1 MSSYRDLFNRPAL
14 IGILFAVE
22 LRTLQPILTKMN
34 ATTIHEWQSL
44 AKNDASLWRQKVK
57 GNLED
62 CILKT
67 NTSVFS
73 AQVTAATNEG
83 PTQQAPLTGLPYAVK
98 DLFDVVGHPTHAS
111 SVLPNLLQSQASC
124 DAQIVQ
130 HMQHLGAT
138 CVAKTQMN
146 EFAYG
151 LSGENPHYGDCPHPK
166 LSGCLSGGSSSGSA
180 HAVAAGYLPLAFG
193 TDTGGSIRLP
203 SAWCGIYGIRW
214 APGYFMEGA
223 LPLAPSFDTIG
234 WFTRSAEE
242 MATAIRAWF
251 ELETAP
257 TAKPL
262 SGAAFFP
269 SDLVSSETQSAMLAF
284 SDKLGLKVDSE
295 MHTLRAL
302 LEPCQ
307 LAFNTLQSREAYH
320 FHQDWLEQ
328 YGELYDPVV
337 KERILRGQSWTQAE
351 MASAQQTLAD
361 VRAWFDEYF
370 ETHDYLAMPICPGPS
385 IPVAEATPKLRE
397 QTLQLTTPTSLAGL
411 PALSVPVWI
420 DSERSVGIQFIF
432 KNVASATALALLD
445 LCSNI

>member
-1 MSSYRDLFNRPAL
+1 MHPNLP
-14 IGILFAVE
+14 
-22 LRTLQPILTKMN
+22 QMN
-34 ATTIHEWQSL
+34 GTHIQEWQSL
-44 AKNDASLWRQKVK
+44 AKRDGSLWRQSVEA
-57 GNLED
+57 NLAE
-62 CILKT
+62 CIQKT
-67 NTSVFS
+67 DTSVLS
-73 AQVTAATNEG
+73 AQTTDTAKAVPELDTALAG
-83 PTQQAPLTGLPYAVK
+83 VPYAVK

-111 SVLPNLLQSQASC
+111 SVLPNLLQGQPSC

-130 HMQHLGAT
+130 HMQHLGAH

-166 LSGCLSGGSSSGSA
+166 LAGCLSGGSSSGSA
-180 HAVAAGYLPLAFG
+180 HTVAGGYLPLAFG

-214 APGYFMEGA
+214 APGYFTEGA

-242 MATAIRAWF
+242 MATVIRAWF
-251 ELETAP
+251 ELESAP
-257 TAKPL
+257 ALTPL
-262 SGAAFFP
+262 RGAAFFP
-269 SDLVSSETQSAMLAF
+269 EDLVSAEAHSAMLAF
-284 SDKLGLKVDSE
+284 SDQFGLQVDAK
-295 MHTLRAL
+295 MPTLRAL

-307 LAFNTLQSREAYH
+307 LAFNTLQSQEAYH
-320 FHQDWLEQ
+320 LHRDWLAA
-328 YGELYDPVV
+328 YDPLYDPVV
-337 KERILRGQSWTQAE
+337 KERILRGQAWSEAE
-351 MASAQQTLAD
+351 LASAQQTLTR
-361 VRAWFDEYF
+361 VRAWFDQYF

-432 KNVASATALALLD
+432 KNVGPTTPLALLD